1 MQNNISKFTVAFI
14 ISLVVIGVLF
24 AQEVGIL
31 VAPNGNVGIGTENPT
46 AALEVNGR
54 IKDKTGF
61 IMPVG
66 TILPYGGETA
76 PEGWLLCNG
85 DAKSRTDFADL
96 FAAIGTNFGQGDGS
110 ATFNVPDLRGRFLR
124 GADFGAG
131 LDPDAASRTAMNF
144 GGNAG
149 DNVGSVQAD
158 ELRRHRHPLY
168 MMTSSVDNQDGIR
181 VQKDTHEW
189 NYNYGTGYTGGNE
202 TRPVNAAVN
211 YIIKY

>member
-110 ATFNVPDLRGRFLR
+110 ATFNVPDLRGRFPR
-124 GADFGAG
+124 GGEALGA
-131 LDPDAASRTAMNF
+131 
-144 GGNAG
+144 
-149 DNVGSVQAD
+149 
-158 ELRRHRHPLY
+158 
-168 MMTSSVDNQDGIR
+168 
-181 VQKDTHEW
+181 
-189 NYNYGTGYTGGNE
+189 TGGSE
-202 TRPVNAAVN
+202 THNHTVDIWGSNKTGSFLYEGTTNRTFIGAYNSLYSWWRTDSGAVPHVGKRETTAVASN
-211 YIIKY
+211 LPPYIEVHYIIKY